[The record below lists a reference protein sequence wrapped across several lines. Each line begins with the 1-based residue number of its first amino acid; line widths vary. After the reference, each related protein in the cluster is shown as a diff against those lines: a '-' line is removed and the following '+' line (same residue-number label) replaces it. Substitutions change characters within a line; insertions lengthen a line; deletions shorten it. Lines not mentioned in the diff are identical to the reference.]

1 MNGEALNGENA
12 QKSHSN
18 SGEGLLRDEDND
30 EF

>member
-12 QKSHSN
+12 QKSHPN